1 MEDMKDDLD
10 LQKLS
15 NRDML
20 LLLNE
25 RYGNLQKEFGTYN
38 NRIDDLSKQLNK
50 QEIEMVKLKT
60 KMQVWGTVIA
70 FVAATAS
77 SILTALITK

>member
-1 MEDMKDDLD
+1 MEDMKDELD

-25 RYGNLQKEFGTYN
+25 RYGNLHREFDNTN
-38 NRIDDLSKQLNK
+38 NKLDGYIKDVTDLR
-50 QEIEMVKLKT
+50 IEMVKLKT

-70 FVAATAS
+70 FIAATSAS
-77 SILTALITK
+77 VLTALMIK

>member
-1 MEDMKDDLD
+1 MKDDLD

>member
-1 MEDMKDDLD
+1 MKDDLD
-10 LQKLS
+10 LKQLT

-25 RYGNLQKEFGTYN
+25 RYGNLQKEIGSYN
-38 NRIDDLSKQLNK
+38 NRIDTLTHKFNDLQL
-50 QEIEMVKLKT
+50 EMVKQKT

-70 FVAATAS
+70 FIAATAAS
-77 SILTALITK
+77 VVTALIVK